1 MPDLIIFNC
10 IAANSMNTNAAILIG
25 DNVASGWD
33 SNNKTENAIGQVAG
47 AANVFTAIL
56 TLLNDN
62 DVIDTPI
69 IDSDI
74 EAAATAQA

>member
-1 MPDLIIFNC
+1 MPDLIIFNT
-10 IAANSMNTNAAILIG
+10 IAANSMNTNAGILIG

-33 SNNKTENAIGQVAG
+33 SNNKFENGIAQVVG

-62 DVIDTPI
+62 DIIDTPI
-69 IDSDI
+69 VDSDV
-74 EAAATAQA
+74 EAAPTAQA